1 MIRVYTAAGPADA
14 HLVCNL
20 LNDRGVKAVVQG
32 ENLWG
37 ARGAL
42 PLVPTTAPSVWVDE
56 PDVEEARALVA
67 EYESHPKQQAPRW
80 ECPGCGEQIEEQFS
94 ECWKCRAKRPPA

>member
-20 LNDRGVKAVVQG
+20 LSDRGVKAVVQG

-37 ARGAL
+37 ARGEL
-42 PLVPTTAPSVWVDE
+42 PLGSRAAPSVWVNE
-56 PDVEEARALVA
+56 PDVEEARTLVA
-67 EYESHPKQQAPRW
+67 EYETRPKPQGPPW
-80 ECPGCGEQIEEQFS
+80 ECPGCGEQIEGQFS
-94 ECWKCRAKRPPA
+94 ECWQCRAKRPPA